1 MNHAMDDD
9 KTVLDE
15 AAEQVIE
22 LGNRLLEVDED
33 ADSWDVADGLLAGAI
48 QFWLYSRQ
56 PCDDP
61 RCENCAEVST
71 AELRMRKMLEE
82 ARRWARETK
91 AVPEDCV
98 FDFRLD
104 PKTDTVRDGH
114 AVTCDEPY
122 RSPFYPYPGPSR
134 PGAR

>member
-1 MNHAMDDD
+1 MTHAMDDD

-22 LGNRLLEVDED
+22 LGNRMLESEGD

-61 RCENCAEVST
+61 RCENCAEVGT

-82 ARRWARETK
+82 ARRWAEESTYYQTQ
-91 AVPEDCV
+91 
-98 FDFRLD
+98 FDMNVGR
-104 PKTDTVRDGH
+104 
-114 AVTCDEPY
+114 A
-122 RSPFYPYPGPSR
+122 
-134 PGAR
+134 

>member
-1 MNHAMDDD
+1 MPGQGQNSTAAPPEDEVPMNHAMDDD

-61 RCENCAEVST
+61 RCENCADVST

-82 ARRWARETK
+82 AKRWA
-91 AVPEDCV
+91 ED
-98 FDFRLD
+98 
-104 PKTDTVRDGH
+104 
-114 AVTCDEPY
+114 
-122 RSPFYPYPGPSR
+122 SR
-134 PGAR
+134 